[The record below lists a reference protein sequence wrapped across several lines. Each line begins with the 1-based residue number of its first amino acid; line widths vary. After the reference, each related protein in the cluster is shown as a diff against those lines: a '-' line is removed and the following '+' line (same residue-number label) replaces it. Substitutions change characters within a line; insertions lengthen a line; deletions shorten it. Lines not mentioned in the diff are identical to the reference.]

1 MPKVPTLTPRAK
13 RAQALALKKQED
25 ALAAKRLEEE
35 MAASGGR
42 LKKRQALKNA
52 GTYLFC
58 EVEGYSESTVIMV
71 FFLVWKKKD
80 IQDDGPAPSRKRAQS
95 NPDETDTT
103 KKKKGVATKPKPLA
117 VKGNKRVLQL
127 FYLHLHPAKPI
138 PVLMVMGSCSIPLCG
153 SSLDLGMRVH
163 RARARISDAKK
174 ARQGHLQWGVERVIT
189 GNAKSR
195 ILTRT
200 RGATE
205 DALRA
210 CCCCW
215 SWPGVGVVGLSARE
229 ERVIPGNAKPRILT
243 RTQGATEDTLHAC
256 CCCWSWPGVG
266 VVGLSAPELALVVK
280 SASGPRIAG
289 GAGNAQV
296 EVGREHVEERWE
308 RAAEAWRETGEGGA
322 GREEVS
328 ELCKDLR
335 PVESVG
341 AVEVEGG
348 EDGWMMVVGGFWLLA
363 RGVVGWDSERGVPWS
378 STALATTEL
387 SAVMRT
393 VCDAPDRFVL
403 DAQGIFG
410 WRASM

>member
-1 MPKVPTLTPRAK
+1 MLQVAI
-13 RAQALALKKQED
+13 AG
-25 ALAAKRLEEE
+25 
-35 MAASGGR
+35 SGGSKER
-42 LKKRQALKNA
+42 R
-52 GTYLFC
+52 G
-58 EVEGYSESTVIMV
+58 
-71 FFLVWKKKD
+71 
-80 IQDDGPAPSRKRAQS
+80 
-95 NPDETDTT
+95 
-103 KKKKGVATKPKPLA
+103 
-117 VKGNKRVLQL
+117 VLQL

-138 PVLMVMGSCSIPLCG
+138 PVLMVMGSCSIVRPSPPHFATRANTRCG
-153 SSLDLGMRVH
+153 GARAVSRCVAVALIWGCVCTVHGKKKIPCRNGWPAKMDEWKELRRPSSLRTFTT
-163 RARARISDAKK
+163 AISRARISDAKK
-174 ARQGHLQWGVERVIT
+174 ARQGHLQWRVERVIT
-189 GNAKSR
+189 RNAKSR

-200 RGATE
+200 QGATE
-205 DALRA
+205 DALCA

-296 EVGREHVEERWE
+296 EVGRERVEERWE

-393 VCDAPDRFVL
+393 VYDAPDRFVL